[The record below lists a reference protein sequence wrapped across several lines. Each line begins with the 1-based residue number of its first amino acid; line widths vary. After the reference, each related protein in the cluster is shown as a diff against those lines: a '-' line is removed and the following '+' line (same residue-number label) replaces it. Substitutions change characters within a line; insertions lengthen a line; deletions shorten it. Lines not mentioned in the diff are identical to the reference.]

1 MTTMTTTTIMMMGLI
16 MTVKKLTLAFVY
28 EPFFD
33 HLMSI
38 TMTYVIVYH

>member
-1 MTTMTTTTIMMMGLI
+1 MTTTTIMMMGLI
-16 MTVKKLTLAFVY
+16 MTVKKLTIVFIY
-28 EPFFD
+28 EPFLD